1 MNQGKN
7 HWVEKALYS
16 KALLE
21 SIHYG
26 ASSPFIPIYGI
37 ELGASSIEVGILYAL
52 SNLSLNFFQLLWGYV
67 SDKIKRFIFFIILGG
82 ILSTIIMISLLFV
95 KCVIGFIV
103 LVILH
108 SIAGS
113 MSIPTFIAYSSQI
126 ISEDRWRRF
135 SENINS
141 LNYLGWVAA
150 TLTVGLSSFFGLNG
164 FTVGFLIAASSTI
177 IGSIIVLIFCEEP
190 NIDSKEA
197 YPVSLKNLKIRR
209 HDRFLNFLVLSTAFG
224 FFLSMAWPLFTIT
237 LTKVSMLNLFEIS
250 ILDIVFGLSGAVG
263 LALLRDHFSPV
274 KTSVILTLSSS
285 SMALTPLVYALAP
298 QLPFLILINM
308 LVGVFSAFYDAA
320 SLTYVLEKTPIEEKG
335 FYTAVYNLSLGLA
348 FFAGSLTA
356 GYALELLQHLWPLEY
371 ALTFLYIIIAVGRLI
386 FGLLYRNL
394 D

>member
-1 MNQGKN
+1 MNRDRD

-67 SDKIKRFIFFIILGG
+67 SHKIKRFVFFIILGG
-82 ILSTIIMISLLFV
+82 IFSAIIMISLLFV
-95 KCVIGFIV
+95 KYIMGFIV

-108 SIAGS
+108 SIASS
-113 MSIPTFIAYSSQI
+113 MSIPTFIAYSSQV

-150 TLTVGLSSFFGLNG
+150 TLSVGLSSFFGLNG
-164 FTVGFLIAASSTI
+164 FTVGFLIAASSTF

-190 NIDSKEA
+190 DIDTKNA
-197 YPVSLKNLKIRR
+197 YPASLKNLKIRR
-209 HDRFLNFLVLSTAFG
+209 HGKFFNFLVLSTAFG

-237 LTKVSMLNLFEIS
+237 LTKISMLSLFEIS
-250 ILDIVFGLSGAVG
+250 LLDIVFGLSGAVG
-263 LALLRDHFSPV
+263 LALLRERFSLV
-274 KTSVILTLSSS
+274 KTSIILTLSSS
-285 SMALTPLVYALAP
+285 SMALIPLVYALAP
-298 QLPFLILINM
+298 QLPFLILINI
-308 LVGVFSAFYDAA
+308 LVGVFSVFYDAA
-320 SLTYVLEKTPIEEKG
+320 SLTYLLEKTPMEEKG
-335 FYTAVYNLSLGLA
+335 FYAAVYNLSLGLA
-348 FFAGSLTA
+348 FFTGSMVA
-356 GYALELLQHLWPLEY
+356 GYALGLLQHLWPLDY

-386 FGLLYRNL
+386 FGLLYRHL